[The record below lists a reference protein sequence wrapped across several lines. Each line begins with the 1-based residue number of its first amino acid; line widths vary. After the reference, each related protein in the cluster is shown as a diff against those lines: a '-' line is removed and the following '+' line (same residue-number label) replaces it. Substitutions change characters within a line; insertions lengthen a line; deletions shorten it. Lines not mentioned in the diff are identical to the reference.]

1 MVNVRGREE
10 RMDSERIRNCS
21 PNTLH
26 SGHTLLQY
34 PPLPPSIADVTPQ
47 SINTSTL
54 PFKHK
59 TSVTIFEES
68 QEFPPPHRSRS
79 ASQPS
84 REMFL
89 SLQRNA
95 ANMNLNGSNSDL
107 SPSRSRSYTQQDV
120 VSLSSQEDVS
130 NKSSRAPSDI
140 ENPGGPDSESG
151 YADPIDALRKY
162 YESHNTPPNS
172 DMSSLDAPY
181 QHVSV
186 VQKLREAQMSKV
198 SNYDDD
204 PTYSRPFDCLVGLPN
219 PLKVRGETA
228 PKKILSPLVLQRHS
242 TPDFPVSL
250 TQNRHPTKRR
260 IRSTRKPAM
269 RRSQSSSDE
278 EDLSSSLSPS
288 PEPIYSTPIIH
299 ANGGDLLDGDII
311 DDGRNLLEN
320 DEEDILNG
328 GKVGSID
335 SLEVQS
341 PSPSPL
347 PLPEEMSR
355 LQNGFA
361 QVLYPG
367 VLVPPQ

>member
-1 MVNVRGREE
+1 
-10 RMDSERIRNCS
+10 
-21 PNTLH
+21 
-26 SGHTLLQY
+26 
-34 PPLPPSIADVTPQ
+34 
-47 SINTSTL
+47 
-54 PFKHK
+54 
-59 TSVTIFEES
+59 
-68 QEFPPPHRSRS
+68 
-79 ASQPS
+79 
-84 REMFL
+84 
-89 SLQRNA
+89 
-95 ANMNLNGSNSDL
+95 MNLNGSNGDL
-107 SPSRSRSYTQQDV
+107 SPSRSRSYNQQDV

-130 NKSSRAPSDI
+130 NKSSRVPSDV

-162 YESHNTPPNS
+162 YESHTPPNS

-228 PKKILSPLVLQRHS
+228 PKKIISPLVLQRHS

-250 TQNRHPTKRR
+250 AQNRHPAKRR
-260 IRSTRKPAM
+260 TRSTRKPAAL

-278 EDLSSSLSPS
+278 DELSSSLSPS
-288 PEPIYSTPIIH
+288 PEPIYSSPIIH
-299 ANGGDLLDGDII
+299 ADGGDLLDGEDII
-311 DDGRNLLEN
+311 GEGNILEN
-320 DEEDILNG
+320 DDKEHSEILNG
-328 GKVGSID
+328 DEVGSID

-347 PLPEEMSR
+347 EEVSR
-355 LQNGFA
+355 FQNGFA
-361 QVLYPG
+361 RVMYPG
-367 VLVPPQ
+367 VLVPSPQ